1 MSLADALKT
10 ARPPEIVV
18 KDTPVPKG
26 WERGVDWSGND
37 GTVTTGP
44 IDTEVN
50 AAVWKELIA
59 DWGLDS
65 EHVEVIDG
73 SVKFKGWDTPV
84 KGTTT
89 GATIR
94 LRSYSAR
101 VQQRGTATAENMADV
116 EALCRIASKKNPP
129 RKQPPPLDA
138 GTPLERGFLVN
149 LADTQIGK
157 GEGDGSKGTVNRI
170 SAATGRVLQRLTD
183 FKKLGRQFDVVYVVG
198 LGDLVEGC
206 SGHYASQTWSVDLN
220 RRDQL
225 KVVRRLI
232 LQMVDDLVDAG
243 YRVVLSGVAGNHGEQ
258 RGGGNKAITDPEDND
273 DLAVIEQVGEILA
286 ANPER
291 YAGVSVYVPEML
303 SMTLNIC
310 GVNVGFA
317 HGHQVKGAAKGEMNK
332 IETWWLGQIGGNEP
346 TAPAKILIT
355 GHFHHF
361 VYSEGG
367 IGGRTHFQCP
377 AMDPGSR
384 WFTDSSGKH
393 SPAGL
398 LTLGVGSAYGDRGYG
413 DVEIL

>member
-1 MSLADALKT
+1 MSLSDALRT
-10 ARPPEIVV
+10 ARPPEIVAAV
-18 KDTPVPKG
+18 TPTPKG
-26 WERGVDWSGND
+26 WERGVSWQGTD

-65 EHVEVIDG
+65 DSVEIIDG
-73 SVKFKGWDTPV
+73 SVKFKGWDSPI

-89 GATIR
+89 GATVR

-101 VQQRGTATAENMADV
+101 VQHRAAANAEHMADV
-116 EALCRIASKKNPP
+116 EALCRVASKKNPP
-129 RKQPPPLDA
+129 RKPPPPVEGA
-138 GTPLERGFLVN
+138 ERAMLVA
-149 LADTQIGK
+149 LADFQLGK
-157 GEGDGSKGTVNRI
+157 GEGDGSEGTVNRI
-170 SAATGRVLQRLTD
+170 SAATARVLQRLAD
-183 FKKLGRQFDVVYVVG
+183 FKKLGRPFHVVYLVG

-206 SGHYASQTWSVDLN
+206 SGHYAMQTWSVDLT

-232 LQMVDDLVDAG
+232 LQMVDDITDAG
-243 YRVVLSGVAGNHGEQ
+243 YRIVLSGVAGNHGEN
-258 RGGGNKAITDPEDND
+258 RNASGKAFTDWEDND

-291 YAGVSVYVPEML
+291 YSGVSVYLPEML
-303 SMTLNIC
+303 SMTLDVC

-317 HGHQVKGAAKGEMNK
+317 HGHQIRGGANGAMNK
-332 IETWWLGQIGGNEP
+332 IEKWWLDQIGGNQP
-346 TAPAKILIT
+346 TAAAKILIT

-361 VYSEGG
+361 VCSEGG

-377 AMDPGSR
+377 AIDPGSR
-384 WFTDSSGKH
+384 WFTESSGKY

-398 LTLGVGSAYGDRGYG
+398 LTIGVGSAYGERGYG

>member
-26 WERGVDWSGND
+26 WERGVSWSGND

-129 RKQPPPLDA
+129 RKQPPPAEDA
-138 GTPLERGFLVN
+138 ERGLLVA
-149 LADTQIGK
+149 LADFQMGK
-157 GEGDGSKGTVNRI
+157 GEGGGSEATVNRV
-170 SAATGRVLQRLTD
+170 SAATGRILSRLAEL
-183 FKKLGRQFDVVYVVG
+183 KKVGRPIDVVYLVG

-206 SGHYASQTWSVDLN
+206 SDSYEMLTWSADLS
-220 RRDQL
+220 RRDQV
-225 KVVRRLI
+225 KVTRRLI
-232 LQMVDDLVDAG
+232 LQMVDDITDAG
-243 YRVVLSGVAGNHGEQ
+243 YRIVLSGVAGNHGEN
-258 RGGGNKAITDPEDND
+258 RKNGKAFTDWEDND
-273 DLAVIEQVGEILA
+273 DLAVVEMVGEILA

-291 YAGVSVYVPEML
+291 YANVSVYLPEML
-303 SMTLNIC
+303 SMTLDIC

-317 HGHQVKGAAKGEMNK
+317 HGHQMRGGGANAAVKVEK
-332 IETWWLGQIGGNEP
+332 WWSGQIVGNQP
-346 TAPAKILIT
+346 TASARILVT
-355 GHFHHF
+355 GHLHHF
-361 VYSEGG
+361 ICSEG
-367 IGGRTHFQCP
+367 IGRTHFQCP
-377 AMDPGSR
+377 AMDGGSQ
-384 WFTDSSGKH
+384 WFVESSGQ
-393 SPAGL
+393 SAPAGM
-398 LTLGVGSAYGDRGYG
+398 LTLGVGAVYGDRGYG